1 MSNSIEKIVRIS
13 IVIVAAILLVIIS
26 AIDILIPKL
35 YLESNYIEVGVN
47 STYKGIIYSA
57 TINGKDVSDR
67 VKIDGIVD
75 TTHIGE
81 YKQTYH
87 IKNGMYETKSD
98 LIVKVVDII
107 PPKISVDDD
116 IDEFEICKDN
126 DITKIKFRAID
137 NYDGDITNN
146 VKVYKDLDK
155 VIYEVSDYSGNTTK
169 KEVNLKASMISP
181 TITLNG
187 EDTIYVKQNS
197 TYNEPGATAT
207 DSCGNDISSDIRI
220 IGSVDTSNMGE
231 YDLTYIATDNNGL
244 IQLKNRKVIVYDEK
258 ETLGTIYLTFDDGP
272 SSLTPQILDI
282 LKKYDIKA
290 TFFVTKYG
298 NDEDILREYNE
309 GHTVG
314 LHTYTHNFK
323 IYKSTD
329 AYFEDLNLIK
339 ERVKKITGVES
350 HFIRFPGGSS
360 NTVSKAY
367 SKGIM
372 STLTK
377 MVEENGYKYFDW
389 NVCIEDAGA
398 CAKKKVHNKE
408 ACVINYFK
416 SGLSKT
422 KDNYVLMHDVK
433 EYTLNALEEMIIYAK
448 DNNYQFLPI
457 TDDTPV
463 HHHHLN
469 N

>member
-1 MSNSIEKIVRIS
+1 MNNSIEKTIRIA
-13 IVIVAAILLVIIS
+13 IIIVAAILLVIVS
-26 AIDILIPKL
+26 AIDILVPKL
-35 YLESNYIEVGVN
+35 YLESNNIDVGVN
-47 STYKGIIYSA
+47 SLYKGINYNA
-57 TINGKDVSDR
+57 TINGKDATDR
-67 VKIDGIVD
+67 VKIDGVVD

-81 YKQTYH
+81 YNVTYS
-87 IKNGMYETKSD
+87 IKNGIYETKSN

-107 PPKISVDDD
+107 PPKITIEDDV
-116 IDEFEICKDN
+116 DEFEICKDN
-126 DITKIKFRAID
+126 DVTKIKYSAID
-137 NYDGDITNN
+137 NYDGDITSN
-146 VKVYKDLDK
+146 VKVYKELDK
-155 VIYEVSDYSGNTTK
+155 VLYEVSDYSGNTTK
-169 KEVNLKASMISP
+169 KEINLKVSSVSP
-181 TITLNG
+181 TIKLNG
-187 EDTIYVKQNS
+187 EDKIYVKQNS
-197 TYNEPGATAT
+197 IYNELGATAL
-207 DSCGNDISSDIRI
+207 DSCGNDITNDIKI
-220 IGSVDTSNMGE
+220 IGNVDTSTMGE

-244 IQLKNRKVIVYDEK
+244 VALINRKVIVYDEQ

-272 SSLTPQILDI
+272 STLTPSILDI

-298 NDEDILREYNE
+298 SDEDILREYNE

-329 AYFEDLNLIK
+329 TYFEDLNLIK
-339 ERVKKITGVES
+339 DRVKRITGIDS

-360 NTVSKAY
+360 NTVSRSY

-372 STLTK
+372 TTLTK
-377 MVEENGYKYFDW
+377 MVEEQGYKYFDW

-398 CAKKKVHNKE
+398 CAKKKVQNKE

-416 SGLSKT
+416 NGLSKT

-448 DNNYQFLPI
+448 ENNYQFLPI